1 MRQFEKYTPQAQQAL
16 AYAREIA
23 LQFQHRM
30 IGPEH
35 LLLGII
41 RTRDLVIE
49 SLFARLQVDTMRLC
63 QAIGFVIGRGGNR
76 GPVGDPVLNALTRA
90 ALARA
95 ENAAAATG
103 ELWVGIEHLLLGL
116 LDDDESIAASVL
128 ESFDVTLPAV
138 RQYLQF
144 LFRYGHE
151 QAFFLAQYQMRYAE
165 TPLLNQVSRDLTSEA
180 LMGKLDPLIGRASE
194 LERTMQILS
203 RRTKNNP
210 VLLGSAGVGKTALAE
225 GLAQRVIEGQVPE
238 NLQHVRVVSLDV
250 SLLTVGARFRGDFEE
265 RMKLLLK
272 EVLQAKNL
280 IMVIDE
286 LQTLLGT
293 GVADGSVD
301 MANMFKPI
309 LARGEFRCIGAATFD
324 DYRRTIENDP
334 ALERRFQPIIV
345 AETTPA
351 ETLDILYGLRTH
363 YANFH
368 HVTITDEALQAAV
381 QLSHRYLPQRSQ
393 PDKALDLVDEAAAR
407 ACVHL
412 SVVPASVRHLREALG
427 RVRLYKDKAIQ
438 RHDYPLALCSRKQEI
453 RLRQKLYEAEQQWYS
468 LRTQH
473 RPIVGAQQISEIM
486 ALWTGIPVG
495 DITTTQVERLLHL
508 EENLHRRV
516 VGQDEAVQLVAR
528 AVRRAYADIRDRRRP
543 IGSFLF
549 VGPSGVGKTELA
561 RALADTLFMNEN
573 ALLTL
578 DMSEFMERQNAARL
592 VGSPPGYIGYDDGG
606 QLTEF
611 VRRHPYSIALFDEV
625 EKAHADVYDL
635 LLQICEDG
643 RLTDARGQVVDC
655 TNIIIILTSN
665 LGTEHRQPGQA
676 AFVSSS
682 STAPTPFAAMRT
694 QALSAVKD
702 FFMPE
707 LFNRIDEV
715 VFFHPLEREHLRR
728 IVDLFITATEQ
739 RLAQHA
745 IKLHVNDAARELL
758 IAHGY
763 EPMYGARPL
772 RRAVQRLLDDL
783 LAESILHNTLIPGDL
798 ALIDAEDDRL
808 VVHVAGAASGFGR
821 ENGRQVMSGVV

>member
-1 MRQFEKYTPQAQQAL
+1 MHQFEKYTPQAQQAM

-76 GPVGDPVLNALTRA
+76 GLVSDPVLNVLTQA

-95 ENAAAATG
+95 ENEAAAAG

-116 LDDDESIAASVL
+116 LDDDESVAASVL
-128 ESFDVTLPAV
+128 ESFDVTLTTV
-138 RQYLQF
+138 RQHLQF

-180 LMGKLDPLIGRASE
+180 LMGKLDPLIGRVSE

-210 VLLGSAGVGKTALAE
+210 VLIGPAGVGKTALAE
-225 GLAQRVIEGQVPE
+225 GLAQRVIEGRVPE
-238 NLQHVRVVSLDV
+238 NLQQVRVVALDV

-265 RMKLLLK
+265 RMKALMR
-272 EVLQAKNL
+272 EVLQAENL
-280 IMVIDE
+280 IIVIDE
-286 LQTLLGT
+286 LQTMLGT

-309 LARGEFRCIGAATFD
+309 LARGEFRCIGAATLD
-324 DYRRTIENDP
+324 DYRKTIESDP
-334 ALERRFQPIIV
+334 ALERRFQPVII
-345 AETTPA
+345 AETTPV
-351 ETLDILYGLRTH
+351 ETLDILYGLRMQ
-363 YANFH
+363 YASYH
-368 HVTITDEALQAAV
+368 HVTITDEALRAAV
-381 QLSHRYLPQRSQ
+381 QLSNRYFPQRFQ

-407 ACVHL
+407 ACVRL
-412 SVVPASVRHLREALG
+412 SVVPASVHHLREALG
-427 RVRLYKDKAIQ
+427 RVRLYKDRAIQ
-438 RHDYPLALCSRKQEI
+438 RHDYPLALCSRKQEM
-453 RLRQKLYEAEQQWYS
+453 RLRQKLYEAEQQWYTV
-468 LRTQH
+468 RTQE
-473 RPIVGAQQISEIM
+473 RPVVSARQVSEIV

-495 DITTTQVERLLHL
+495 DITTTQIERLLHL
-508 EENLHRRV
+508 EAKVHQRV
-516 VGQDEAVQLVAR
+516 VGQDEAVQVVAR
-528 AVRRAYADIRDRRRP
+528 AVRRAYADVRDRRRP

-549 VGPSGVGKTELA
+549 VGPSGVGKTEVA
-561 RALADTLFMNEN
+561 RALADTLFVNEH

-611 VRRHPYSIALFDEV
+611 VRRHPYSIVLFDEI

-655 TNIIIILTSN
+655 TNVIIILTSN
-665 LGTEHRQPGQA
+665 LGTEHSQPGQA
-676 AFVSSS
+676 AFVRSSS
-682 STAPTPFAAMRT
+682 PTQTPLAKMRT
-694 QALSAVKD
+694 QSLNAVKD
-702 FFMPE
+702 FFPPE
-707 LFNRIDEV
+707 LFNRIDEI
-715 VFFHPLEREHLRR
+715 VFFHPLEQEHLRQ
-728 IVDLFITATEQ
+728 IADLFITNTRQ

-745 IKLHVNDAARELL
+745 IKLQVSEAARALL
-758 IAHGY
+758 IAYGY
-763 EPMYGARPL
+763 EPAYGARPL
-772 RRAVQRLLDDL
+772 RRAVQRYLDDL
-783 LAESILHNTLIPGDL
+783 LAESILHNTLTPGDL
-798 ALIDAEDDRL
+798 ALVDAEGDHL
-808 VVHVAGAASGFGR
+808 VVRISEPVVGSGR
-821 ENGRQVMSGVV
+821 ERDWRVVSGVA